1 MTARTYLDF
10 DLQIDQLD
18 ASTFRARVLN
28 SPAGQAEATF
38 EFPFTDQ
45 ELEIFFLRIGRPRRG
60 VRRINS
66 PEMNEARKFG
76 SKLYKAV
83 FQDAL
88 QACLLRSI
96 DKAEQQENGVRLRL
110 RLPASL
116 MELPWEYLYD
126 AALDR
131 FFSHSTSTPI
141 VRYLDLAQSIK
152 PLAVTPPLKVLVMI
166 ASPSDYETLDVEGEW
181 QKIETA
187 MVDI

>member
-1 MTARTYLDF
+1 
-10 DLQIDQLD
+10 
-18 ASTFRARVLN
+18 
-28 SPAGQAEATF
+28 
-38 EFPFTDQ
+38 
-45 ELEIFFLRIGRPRRG
+45 
-60 VRRINS
+60 
-66 PEMNEARKFG
+66 
-76 SKLYKAV
+76 
-83 FQDAL
+83 
-88 QACLLRSI
+88 
-96 DKAEQQENGVRLRL
+96 
-110 RLPASL
+110 